1 MAPSTAENRSIFDLD
16 CELETLFD
24 QIQEAA
30 EIGPIPNELQ
40 ERFLNFCDAF
50 GEKVDRIGRFLRV
63 QEAKA
68 EFAKEEIKRLQ
79 DRARCAETKARST
92 KEMLLYFMNVRGL
105 KKLEGK
111 THTLRMQANSQDTVR
126 VENPNALPMGYRR
139 VELRIDGKLFADVL
153 ELLSREKRELFLQG
167 LKEFQ
172 PNNDAIHEAN
182 LRKEEI
188 PGVTIYRGHHIRV
201 A

>member
-30 EIGPIPNELQ
+30 DIGPIPNELQ

-68 EFAKEEIKRLQ
+68 EFAKAEVKRLQ
-79 DRARCAETKARST
+79 DRARSAEAKARST
-92 KEMLLYFMNVRGL
+92 KEMLLYFMNARGL

-111 THTLRMQANSQDTVR
+111 THTLRMQANSQDSVR
-126 VENPNALPMGYRR
+126 VEDPNALPMAYRR
-139 VELRIDGKLFADVL
+139 VELRIDGKLFVDVL
-153 ELLSREKRELFLQG
+153 ELLPHEKREMFIRG

-172 PNNDAIHEAN
+172 PNNDAIHEAH